1 MLHVNIASVSKL
13 DANAFQGTGAGGGAA
28 TTVGAGGTSENRK
41 SSVHEKESTLEKR
54 GGTPEPNRRRDT
66 RSGSM
71 SSQTSRSTLED
82 SYSAEREAKKQDS
95 VAALTQ
101 NFCPVTLT
109 VNVFFRQVIINY
121 YYNKLFLVG

>member
-1 MLHVNIASVSKL
+1 MGSV
-13 DANAFQGTGAGGGAA
+13 GGH
-28 TTVGAGGTSENRK
+28 ENRK
-41 SSVHEKESTLEKR
+41 SSVHDKEGTLEKR

-71 SSQTSRSTLED
+71 SSMSSRSALED

-109 VNVFFRQVIINY
+109 VNVFFRQVRICQSMWGVPLLITS
-121 YYNKLFLVG
+121 VHRRVRS

>member
-1 MLHVNIASVSKL
+1 
-13 DANAFQGTGAGGGAA
+13 
-28 TTVGAGGTSENRK
+28 
-41 SSVHEKESTLEKR
+41 
-54 GGTPEPNRRRDT
+54 
-66 RSGSM
+66 M

-109 VNVFFRQVIINY
+109 VNVFFRQVCLSVY
-121 YYNKLFLVG
+121 YLLQGRSLLIMVCSIGE

>member
-1 MLHVNIASVSKL
+1 M
-13 DANAFQGTGAGGGAA
+13 GG
-28 TTVGAGGTSENRK
+28 GGTSENRK

-109 VNVFFRQVIINY
+109 VNVFFRQVYTPACTCMFPLGEIP
-121 YYNKLFLVG
+121 VR

>member
-1 MLHVNIASVSKL
+1 M
-13 DANAFQGTGAGGGAA
+13 GGS
-28 TTVGAGGTSENRK
+28 GGSENRK
-41 SSVHEKESTLEKR
+41 SSVHDKDGTLEKR

-71 SSQTSRSTLED
+71 SSQSSRSALED

-109 VNVFFRQVIINY
+109 VNVFFRQVDATDPPSPLERGGCGGRI
-121 YYNKLFLVG
+121 